1 MEDVIVGNVYKILE
15 LVGSSPEGWEEAVKN
30 AIDTSSQ
37 ALTNLRIAKVQRLD
51 AKIEGGKIVAY
62 RARVT
67 LSFKVEIE
75 PETL

>member
-30 AIDTSSQ
+30 AVDTSST
-37 ALTNLRIAKVQRLD
+37 ALTNMRIAKVKRLD
-51 AKIEGGKIVAY
+51 AKIENGKVVAY

-67 LSFKVEIE
+67 LSFKHEIE

>member
-1 MEDVIVGNVYKILE
+1 MATSTRSLE

-37 ALTNLRIAKVQRLD
+37 ALTNMRIAKVQRLD
-51 AKIEGGKIVAY
+51 AKIENGKVVAY

>member
-1 MEDVIVGNVYKILE
+1 MEDVIVGNVYKIID

-37 ALTNLRIAKVQRLD
+37 ALTNMRVAKVQRLD
-51 AKIEGGKIVAY
+51 AKIENGKVVAY
-62 RARVT
+62 RAKLT

>member
-1 MEDVIVGNVYKILE
+1 MIVGNVYKIID

-37 ALTNLRIAKVQRLD
+37 ALTNMRVAKVQRLD
-51 AKIEGGKIVAY
+51 AKIENGKVVAY
-62 RARVT
+62 RAKLT

>member
-37 ALTNLRIAKVQRLD
+37 ALTNMRIAELQRLD
-51 AKIEGGKIVAY
+51 AKIENGKVVAY
-62 RARVT
+62 RAKLM

>member
-1 MEDVIVGNVYKILE
+1 MGNVYKVIE

-30 AIDTSSQ
+30 AVDAASLE
-37 ALTNLRIAKVQRLD
+37 LTNLRIAEVVELD
-51 AKIEGGKIVAY
+51 VKAEEGKTAAY
-62 RARVT
+62 RARLR